1 MSNDIHQILSEA
13 DRTKYATDAG
23 THMHIQLGRIVI
35 SDQGHKGDGGL
46 IEKILQ
52 NPILIK
58 LFSPLAQTEV
68 PIAGLVNNRFVS
80 RRIDRLLIDNQNKTV
95 WILDYKTDVNRDVFI
110 DVYRNQLQE
119 YAKLMR
125 QIYPD
130 YGIEKYILWTH
141 NWVLE
146 SV

>member
-1 MSNDIHQILSEA
+1 
-13 DRTKYATDAG
+13 
-23 THMHIQLGRIVI
+23 MHIQLGRIVI

-58 LFSPLAQTEV
+58 LFSPFAQTEV

-130 YGIEKYILWTH
+130 YSIEKYILWTH
-141 NWVLE
+141 NWMLE
-146 SV
+146 RV